1 MSRAPL
7 QVALAVMT
15 VLLIAVGGPHLVE
28 RLRRPTPLA
37 AAGDTSVIPYG
48 HRRVTLRVAGM
59 SCASCASRVIE
70 QLRATPGV
78 TACAVDSRAGRA
90 TVVCARGVPD
100 TSLVRAVTR
109 ASRAFTAT
117 IVGH

>member
-7 QVALAVMT
+7 QIALAVMT

-28 RLRRPTPLA
+28 RLRRTTPFA

-48 HRRVTLRVAGM
+48 HRRVALEVAGM
-59 SCASCASRVIE
+59 SCATCASRVTE
-70 QLRATPGV
+70 RLQATPGV
-78 TACAVDSRAGRA
+78 TACAVDPRAGRA
-90 TVVCARGVPD
+90 TVVCDKGVSD
-100 TSLVRAVTR
+100 TTLVRAVTR

-117 IVGH
+117 IVGR